1 MPKQSKPQIK
11 REVQELAL
19 LFEVSQLLD
28 KSIDLRNIVG
38 AVLKSLADHMDM
50 AHGTLT
56 LINTDNNAIFI
67 DAAHGLS
74 KSQQALGKYKPGEG
88 VTGKVISSGRPAVVP
103 SITNDPHFLN
113 KTGARKKIL
122 KKDIAFLCVPIKLGN
137 ETIGAL
143 SVDHLF
149 SDKIS
154 YEEDVRLLSIIS
166 SMISQAVKL
175 RRIASEGEKILKKEN
190 TRLKQAL
197 KDKFRPANIIG
208 KSHSMQHVFDQIS
221 QVANSTTNV
230 LVTGENGTGKEL
242 VASAIHYNSDRSNKP
257 FVKVNCG
264 ALPESVIESEL
275 FGHEKGAFT
284 GAINMRKGRFELAHG
299 GTIFLDEIGDFS
311 PTTQVKLLRVL
322 QEREFERVGGTE
334 LIKIDV
340 RVIAATNRNLE
351 EMITKNDFRQDLY
364 YRLNVFPIHVPR
376 LCNRKTDIPLLAN
389 FFVDKYS
396 KQNHK
401 DIKRISTPAID
412 MLMSYHWP
420 GNVRELENCIE
431 RAVIVS
437 EDEVIHGHYLPP
449 TLQTA
454 EASGTSLQ
462 GTLQATLDNMEREL
476 LLDAL
481 KSARGNQAKAAKSL
495 GLTERLMGLRVKK
508 HNVNP
513 KLFRPTYKNV

>member
-154 YEEDVRLLSIIS
+154 YVEDIRLLSIIS

-175 RRIASEGEKILKKEN
+175 RRIASEGEQIIKKEKLDLFF
-190 TRLKQAL
+190 LK
-197 KDKFRPANIIG
+197 F
-208 KSHSMQHVFDQIS
+208 
-221 QVANSTTNV
+221 
-230 LVTGENGTGKEL
+230 
-242 VASAIHYNSDRSNKP
+242 
-257 FVKVNCG
+257 
-264 ALPESVIESEL
+264 
-275 FGHEKGAFT
+275 
-284 GAINMRKGRFELAHG
+284 
-299 GTIFLDEIGDFS
+299 
-311 PTTQVKLLRVL
+311 
-322 QEREFERVGGTE
+322 
-334 LIKIDV
+334 
-340 RVIAATNRNLE
+340 
-351 EMITKNDFRQDLY
+351 TKNM
-364 YRLNVFPIHVPR
+364 
-376 LCNRKTDIPLLAN
+376 K
-389 FFVDKYS
+389 
-396 KQNHK
+396 
-401 DIKRISTPAID
+401 
-412 MLMSYHWP
+412 
-420 GNVRELENCIE
+420 
-431 RAVIVS
+431 
-437 EDEVIHGHYLPP
+437 
-449 TLQTA
+449 
-454 EASGTSLQ
+454 
-462 GTLQATLDNMEREL
+462 
-476 LLDAL
+476 
-481 KSARGNQAKAAKSL
+481 
-495 GLTERLMGLRVKK
+495 
-508 HNVNP
+508 
-513 KLFRPTYKNV
+513 